1 MELNVKLDQ
10 LAYLPERAHPT
21 DAGLD
26 LRTPHDVLVMP
37 GVGAVVDTG
46 VHIQLP
52 AGTVGMLKSKSGLNV
67 KHGIV
72 SEGVIDEA
80 TRARFWSSSITTAH
94 GRCNSAGATRS
105 LSWWCC
111 RWRTPMW
118 SRRRRS
124 PAAPGGM
131 TDMGA
136 RDDDGPR
143 TKGH

>member
-1 MELNVKLDQ
+1 MELNVKLDP

-67 KHGIV
+67 RRLYNHGPRAVQFKRGDKITQLV
-72 SEGVIDEA
+72 VLPVLYPQVVQTDE
-80 TRARFWSSSITTAH
+80 IT
-94 GRCNSAGATRS
+94 
-105 LSWWCC
+105 
-111 RWRTPMW
+111 
-118 SRRRRS
+118 
-124 PAAPGGM
+124 GGPR
-131 TDMGA
+131 G
-136 RDDDGPR
+136 DDGYGSTGR
-143 TKGH
+143 

>member
-1 MELNVKLDQ
+1 MELNVKLDPM
-10 LAYLPERAHPT
+10 AYLPERAHPT

-26 LRTPHDVLVMP
+26 LRTSHDVLVMP

-52 AGTVGMLKSKSGLNV
+52 PNTVGMLKSKSGLNV

-72 SEGVIDEA
+72 SEGVIDEGY
-80 TRARFWSSSITTAH
+80 TGTILVKLYNHGPRAVQFRR
-94 GRCNSAGATRS
+94 GTRS
-105 LSWWCC
+105 PSLWCC
-111 RWRTPMW
+111 RWYTPTW

-131 TDMGA
+131 TDMGVRGDEGLRA
-136 RDDDGPR
+136 
-143 TKGH
+143 KGH